1 MPCLALT
8 QTEALTKTQL
18 DRETPTGSAS
28 YYNYYLMDKVDENK
42 YKLIVNDNDY
52 YAQTNTYT
60 ISLKTLIKLREN
72 VDELDTLI
80 FYSESIKQQK
90 MDVSYIS
97 YNKLKKRIN
106 DIETIT
112 KEEFPTPKDKTFDRK
127 MGKIIDELKNR
138 ESEVRNKILKNRIEN
153 RALISNLDNGKRA
166 ITFQQQTICNIGTK
180 ETVTLRINEQ
190 NVRFHR
196 VCNMVDGGSSDT
208 YYNIFAVSEAGE
220 NYVISQFKLKSWVNI
235 KFLNENYEF
244 KFWAN
249 GFTAAWNDF
258 GDAL

>member
-8 QTEALTKTQL
+8 QTEALIKTQL

-28 YYNYYLMDKVDENK
+28 YYNYYLMDKIAENK
-42 YKLIVNDNDY
+42 YKLIVNDKY

-60 ISLKTLIKLREN
+60 ISLTTLIKLREH

-80 FYSESIKQQK
+80 SYSEFIKLQR

-97 YNKLKKRIN
+97 DNEFKKSIN

-112 KEEFPTPKDKTFDRK
+112 KAKFPTPKDKTFDRK
-127 MGKIIDELKNR
+127 MGEIIDELKNI
-138 ESEVRNKILKNRIEN
+138 EIEARNEILKNRIEN

-166 ITFQQQTICNIGTK
+166 IAFQQQTICNVGIK
-180 ETVTLRINEQ
+180 DTVTLRVNEQ

-196 VCNMVDGGSSDT
+196 VCNIVDDGSNGT
-208 YYNIFAVSEAGE
+208 YYNIFAVSEVGD
-220 NYVISQFKLKSWVNI
+220 NYVISQFKSKSWVNV
-235 KFLNENYEF
+235 KFLNGNYEF

-249 GFTAAWNDF
+249 GFTEAWNKF